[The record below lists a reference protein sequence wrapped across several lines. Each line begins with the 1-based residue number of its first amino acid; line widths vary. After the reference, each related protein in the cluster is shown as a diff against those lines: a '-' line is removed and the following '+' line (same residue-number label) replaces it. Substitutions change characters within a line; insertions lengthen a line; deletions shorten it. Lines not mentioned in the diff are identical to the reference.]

1 MRDQRSWLAH
11 LPYKQ
16 GVTGSS
22 PVFRT
27 ICFSG
32 AIGSATDLSIKLSEN
47 NMELTSKQKGN
58 LTELQC
64 LTAFIEQGCG
74 VSIPYGDNSKY
85 DFIADVN
92 GKLLKI
98 QVKTS
103 SLKDDG
109 AIKFSCRT
117 THVNCTGVKNKR
129 YSVDEID
136 FFATYWN
143 NQCYLVPVAECSIEK
158 TLRFVPPKSGQ
169 LKGISF
175 AKDYLLADQLQK
187 VKEVSN

>member
-1 MRDQRSWLAH
+1 
-11 LPYKQ
+11 
-16 GVTGSS
+16 
-22 PVFRT
+22 
-27 ICFSG
+27 
-32 AIGSATDLSIKLSEN
+32 
-47 NMELTSKQKGN
+47 MELTSKQKGN

-64 LTAFIEQGCG
+64 LAAFIEQGCG

-85 DFIADVN
+85 DFIADVK

-109 AIKFSCRT
+109 AAIKFSCRT
-117 THVNCTGVKNKR
+117 THVNCTGVKNER

-143 NQCYLVPVAECSIEK
+143 NQCYLIPVAECSVEK
-158 TLRFVPPKSGQ
+158 TLRFIPPKSGQ

-175 AKDYLLADQLQK
+175 AKDYLLANQLQK
-187 VKEVSN
+187 VKEASN

>member
-1 MRDQRSWLAH
+1 
-11 LPYKQ
+11 
-16 GVTGSS
+16 
-22 PVFRT
+22 
-27 ICFSG
+27 
-32 AIGSATDLSIKLSEN
+32 
-47 NMELTSKQKGN
+47 MELTSKQKGN

-64 LTAFIEQGCG
+64 LTAFMEQGCG

-103 SLKDDG
+103 SLKDDS

-117 THVNCTGVKNKR
+117 THVNCTGVKNEK
-129 YSVDEID
+129 YSADEID
-136 FFATYWN
+136 FFATYWD
-143 NQCYLVPVAECSIEK
+143 NQCYLIPVAECSAEK
-158 TLRFVPPKSGQ
+158 TLRFIPPKSGQ
-169 LKGISF
+169 LKGINF
-175 AKDYLLADQLQK
+175 AKDYLLANQLQK

>member
-1 MRDQRSWLAH
+1 
-11 LPYKQ
+11 
-16 GVTGSS
+16 
-22 PVFRT
+22 
-27 ICFSG
+27 
-32 AIGSATDLSIKLSEN
+32 
-47 NMELTSKQKGN
+47 MELTSKQKGN

-64 LTAFIEQGCG
+64 LTAFMEQGCG
-74 VSIPYGDNSKY
+74 ISIPYGDNLKY

-103 SLKDDG
+103 SLKDDS

-117 THVNCTGVKNKR
+117 THVNCAGVKNER
-129 YSVDEID
+129 YSADEID

-143 NQCYLVPVAECSIEK
+143 NQCYLIPVAECSVEK
-158 TLRFVPPKSGQ
+158 TLRFIPPKSGQ

-175 AKDYLLADQLQK
+175 AKDYLLVDQLQK
-187 VKEVSN
+187 IKEASN

>member
-1 MRDQRSWLAH
+1 
-11 LPYKQ
+11 
-16 GVTGSS
+16 
-22 PVFRT
+22 
-27 ICFSG
+27 
-32 AIGSATDLSIKLSEN
+32 
-47 NMELTSKQKGN
+47 MELTSKQKGN

-64 LTAFIEQGCG
+64 ITAFIAAGCG

-103 SLKDDG
+103 SIKDEG
-109 AIKFSCRT
+109 SIKFSCRT
-117 THVNCTGVKNKR
+117 THVNCAGVKNER
-129 YSVDEID
+129 YSINEID

-143 NQCYLVPVAECSIEK
+143 NECYLIPVAECSVDK

-169 LKGISF
+169 IKGISF

-187 VKEVSN
+187 VKEVSS

>member
-1 MRDQRSWLAH
+1 MLAWLNGRA
-11 LPYKQ
+11 
-16 GVTGSS
+16 
-22 PVFRT
+22 
-27 ICFSG
+27 
-32 AIGSATDLSIKLSEN
+32 ADLSIKLSEK

-64 LTAFIEQGCG
+64 LTAFIAEGCG

-117 THVNCTGVKNKR
+117 THVNCAGVKNER
-129 YSVDEID
+129 YGVDEID

-143 NQCYLVPVAECSIEK
+143 NQCYLIPVAECSVEK
-158 TLRFVPPKSGQ
+158 TLRFVPPKNGQ
-169 LKGISF
+169 TKGISF
-175 AKDYLLADQLQK
+175 ANEYELAKQLSK
-187 VKEVSN
+187 IGGSN